1 MMKINKSGF
10 TLVELLVVIAIIAL
24 LISLLIPAVQAAR
37 EAARR
42 SQCANNMKQISLAL
56 TTYHEAL
63 KSYPSGNITHD
74 RFVEQEQ
81 NLEGTFPD
89 VAYSGSI
96 GWPALMLPYLEQ
108 TALYDK
114 MDFDVLAYTPVA
126 GDFLTYH
133 EANAPH
139 GDEKN
144 QFASENMPSIFSCP
158 TALRV
163 APVGT
168 HKDYAVNG
176 ASGCPERLLRHS
188 EAVMHRNSNVKSSDI
203 KDGLSNTFL
212 LLEHIHSGWG
222 EAMSTVNK
230 RAEYGTNPFF
240 WVCHASQGYVV
251 YNDGNVHDA
260 DYPLNQKG
268 VRWAYRGGQSDHP
281 KGMNA
286 AMCDGSVHFIVNSI
300 DFQVYKG
307 FFTRAGS
314 ENVRLP

>member
-1 MMKINKSGF
+1 MKTNKSGF

-24 LISLLIPAVQAAR
+24 LISLLIPAIQAAR

-42 SQCANNMKQISLAL
+42 SHCASNMKQISLAL
-56 TTYHEAL
+56 TTYHESM

-74 RFVEQEQ
+74 RFVEQDP

-96 GWPALMLPYLEQ
+96 GWPALILPYIEQ
-108 TALYDK
+108 AALYEK
-114 MDFDVLAYTPVA
+114 VDFDVLAYTPVA

-133 EANAPH
+133 EPNVPH

-144 QFASENMPSIFSCP
+144 QFASENMPPIFFFFF
-158 TALRV
+158 ALRV
-163 APVGT
+163 ALPGT

-176 ASGCPERLLRHS
+176 ASGCPERLLSHS
-188 EAVMHRNSNVKSSDI
+188 EAIMHRNSNVKASDI

-212 LLEHIHSGWG
+212 LLEHVHSGWG
-222 EAMSTVNK
+222 EAMLTPDK
-230 RAEYGTNPFF
+230 RAVYGTNPFF

-251 YNDGNVHDA
+251 YNDGNVHTA
-260 DYPLNQKG
+260 DYPLNQKN

-281 KGMNA
+281 KGTNA
-286 AMCDGSVHFIVNSI
+286 ALCDGSVHSIRDSI

-307 FFTRAGS
+307 LFTRAGS
-314 ENVRLP
+314 EDIRLP